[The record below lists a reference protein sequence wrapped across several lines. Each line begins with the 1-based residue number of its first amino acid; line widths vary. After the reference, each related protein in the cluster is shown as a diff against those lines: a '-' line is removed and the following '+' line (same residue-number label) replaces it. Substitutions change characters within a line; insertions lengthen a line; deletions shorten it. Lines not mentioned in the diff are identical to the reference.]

1 MSKTTI
7 YAVPNLGVTKFI
19 FFFIKRYR
27 LNYFLI
33 SLCAV
38 VVSVSSNTFWPYISG
53 LLIDAFDALDS
64 VTERSLESIIPLLLY
79 AILYW
84 IVSTLAHS
92 AKGFLFAITRPKFC
106 ADIRMSLYELV
117 MKHRHRYFINKH
129 IGDISQ
135 RISELP
141 KSAQLISDNVLTIF
155 GPMLISVIV
164 SSAAFFYVHWI
175 VSVMFTVFLLTYIG
189 LMTIMGL
196 KATKYCDIHYRS
208 FAQLFG
214 CIVDSIRNNFNIRIF
229 NGLKNEKQYIEK
241 SQVVEMTDSK
251 HAFFFIEKLK
261 LLLGTWE
268 IVSVAA
274 ILWTSVLLWQRNDIS
289 VGELTFIAN
298 SIFNIMSFMW
308 FAVDEITYT
317 LNEIGIC
324 RQGLTLLQDDDKQNI
339 MLQNEGNKESIVVTK
354 GEIQFHNVTFKY
366 RDGNDLF
373 NEKSIKI
380 SGKERVGL
388 VGFSGSGK
396 TTFAH
401 LIMRLYDPDGGHI
414 SIDGKDIRNCSIN
427 SLRSNISFIQQ
438 DPILF
443 HRSVMENIRYGKLDA
458 TDEEVVDAAQ
468 KAHAHDFIIH
478 MTDKYNSHVGEMGAK
493 LSGGQRQRIAIA
505 RAILRNAPIL
515 IMDEATSA
523 LDAVTEKKIQESLSY
538 LMEDKT
544 VIVIAHKLS
553 TVMELDRIL
562 VFDKGQIVEEGNHK
576 QLLRKNGYYRKLWE
590 MQQDGIFPSEM
601 CEE

>member
-7 YAVPNLGVTKFI
+7 YAVPNLSVTQFV
-19 FFFIKRYR
+19 FFFINRYKI
-27 LNYFLI
+27 NYFLI
-33 SLCAV
+33 SLCAIV
-38 VVSVSSNTFWPYISG
+38 VNVSSNTFWPYISG
-53 LLIDAFDALDS
+53 LLIDAFDSLDS
-64 VTERSLESIIPLLLY
+64 ATEKSLDSIIPLLLY
-79 AILYW
+79 AVLYW
-84 IVSTLAHS
+84 IISTLAHS

-106 ADIRMSLYELV
+106 ADIRTSLYELV

-141 KSAQLISDNVLTIF
+141 KSAQLISDNVLTVF

-164 SSAAFFYVHWI
+164 SSAAFFYVNSI
-175 VSVMFTVFLLTYIG
+175 VSIMFTLFLAVYMG
-189 LMTIMGL
+189 LMIIMGL

-229 NGLKNEKQYIEK
+229 SGLKSEKEYIEK
-241 SQVVEMTDSK
+241 SQVKEMSDSK

-261 LLLGTWE
+261 LVLGTWE

-274 ILWTSVLLWQRNDIS
+274 ILWVSVLLWQKNEIS

-324 RQGLTLLQDDDKQNI
+324 RQGLTLLQDDDNQNI
-339 MLQNEGNKESIVVTK
+339 MLQGEGNKKDLIVTN
-354 GEIQFHNVTFKY
+354 GEIEFHNVTFRY
-366 RDGNDLF
+366 RDGNNLF
-373 NEKSIKI
+373 DKKSIKI
-380 SGKERVGL
+380 SGGERIGL

-401 LIMRLYDPDGGHI
+401 LIMRLYDIDGGHI
-414 SIDGKDIRNCSIN
+414 SIDGQDISSCSIQ

-438 DPILF
+438 DPMLF

-478 MTDKYNSHVGEMGAK
+478 MPDKYNSHVGEMGAR

-523 LDAVTEKKIQESLSY
+523 LDAVTEKKIEESLNY
-538 LMEDKT
+538 LMNDKT

-562 VFDKGQIVEEGNHK
+562 VFDKGQIVEEGTHK

-590 MQQDGIFPSEM
+590 MQQDGLLPYEQ
-601 CEE
+601 CED